1 MPEAILSDY
10 FYGDE
15 AGQFQYFRIP
25 RQLIT
30 NPKFKHLSTDAK
42 LLYGMLLDRMSLSEK
57 NEWYDD
63 NGRVYI
69 YYTVDEICGD
79 MNCGRDKAM
88 KLLAELDTGKGIGLI
103 ERIKQGQGK
112 PTKLYVKRFTTRTIP
127 PKPAPPAP
135 DPFLP
140 FSEVDFSD
148 VQKSEFPTSRSRETR
163 RAEVGKSDPNYI
175 KLNQTD
181 FSYTDPSI
189 SPISPRK
196 AADMEM
202 DRYEKR
208 EEIKTNIDYPYLQRQ
223 CPYDD
228 VESLLELIVDVIC
241 STASTIRIGGEVL
254 PTETVKRRFM
264 QLDSSHI
271 EYVIDSMKN
280 TTTKINNIRAYGQV
294 SEAGQGIRR
303 SVLSGAEER
312 KRKRIYQHRF
322 QSELRAPAQRRYGGH
337 ELSHPSKGAGGRS
350 AKKSESPRSTREIL
364 ARAREWLEALPDD
377 NRGY

>member
-103 ERIKQGQGK
+103 ERVKQGQGK
-112 PTKLYVKRFTTRTIP
+112 PTKIYVKRFTTRAIP

-140 FSEVDFSD
+140 ISEVDFSD

-189 SPISPRK
+189 SPISPRA

-208 EEIKTNIDYPYLQRQ
+208 EEIKENIDYPYLQRQ

-228 VESLLELIVDVIC
+228 VESLLELIVDVVC
-241 STASTIRIGGEVL
+241 STASTMRIGGEML
-254 PTETVKRRFM
+254 PAETVKRRFM

-280 TTTKINNIRAYGQV
+280 TTTKINNIRAY
-294 SEAGQGIRR
+294 
-303 SVLSGAEER
+303 LLTTL
-312 KRKRIYQHRF
+312 YN
-322 QSELRAPAQRRYGGH
+322 APVTIGPYY
-337 ELSHPSKGAGGRS
+337 S
-350 AKKSESPRSTREIL
+350 AAVRH
-364 ARAREWLEALPDD
+364 DF
-377 NRGY
+377 G